1 MVEREFTEHRIRKG
15 GAWLR
20 LIEAMTRRAG
30 DSDLE
35 DQAHI
40 YQCVD
45 AWLDYLREQGASES
59 VLESVTTLTDA
70 FQDIFNGL
78 HSDVFEPNKEGTAQ
92 LPNAYAREMG
102 KGALA
107 VSIVPRDMRKNTL
120 KRAAKKLRV
129 KPVTLENFR
138 TNLLAS
144 DERTKSYTASL
155 PFMVYACETVGQY
168 LRHRPEAGLEL
179 LDMWLGA
186 TEPEGDGNIS
196 LGGLQRL
203 HKKLPPDP
211 EYAELLISNLKPVPK
226 KHRNVHEYP

>member
-40 YQCVD
+40 YQCVN

-59 VLESVTTLTDA
+59 ALEPLEALTDA

-78 HSDVFEPNKEGTAQ
+78 HSDVFEPNKEGTGH

-107 VSIVPRDMRKNTL
+107 VSIVPRNMRTSTL

-155 PFMVYACETVGQY
+155 PFWVYATEALAHQFKY
-168 LRHRPEAGLEL
+168 HPELGPEL
-179 LDMWLGA
+179 LGMWLDA